1 MARELRKVR
10 VGQVIGNKMAKT
22 VVVEVRWSQRHRV
35 YGKSMRRVSRFYA
48 HDGNS
53 QCKVGDLVKIEE
65 TRPISRLKRWRVIE
79 IVQHRDVA
87 EVKPI
92 ELDREVLAE
101 VAAEQPK
108 AEETAAEATEGAGA
122 ASDAEE
128 EKQP

>member
-10 VGQVIGNKMAKT
+10 VGQVVGNKMTKT
-22 VVVEVRWSQRHRV
+22 VVVEVHWSLRHRI

-65 TRPISRLKRWRVIE
+65 TRPISHLKRWRVIE
-79 IVQHRDVA
+79 VVQHRDVA

-101 VAAEQPK
+101 AAERPK
-108 AEETAAEATEGAGA
+108 AEETTTETAEEAKP

-128 EKQP
+128 VK

>member
-10 VGQVIGNKMAKT
+10 IGQVVGNKMAKT
-22 VVVEVRWSQRHRV
+22 VVVEVHWSLRHRI

-65 TRPISRLKRWRVIE
+65 TRPISHLKRWRVIE
-79 IVQHRDVA
+79 VVQHRDVA

-101 VAAEQPK
+101 ATEHPK
-108 AEETAAEATEGAGA
+108 AEVTTTEAPEEAKP

-128 EKQP
+128 EK

>member
-10 VGQVIGNKMAKT
+10 VGQVVGNKMTKT
-22 VVVEVRWSQRHRV
+22 VVVEVHWSLRHRI

-65 TRPISRLKRWRVIE
+65 TRPISHLKRWRVIE
-79 IVQHRDVA
+79 VVQHRDVA

-101 VAAEQPK
+101 AAERPK
-108 AEETAAEATEGAGA
+108 AEEITTETAEEAKP

-128 EKQP
+128 VK

>member
-10 VGQVIGNKMAKT
+10 VGQVVGNKMTKT
-22 VVVEVRWSQRHRV
+22 VVVEVHWSLRHRI

-65 TRPISRLKRWRVIE
+65 TRPISHLKRWRVIE
-79 IVQHRDVA
+79 VVQHRDVA

-101 VAAEQPK
+101 AAERPK
-108 AEETAAEATEGAGA
+108 AEETTTETAEEAKP

-128 EKQP
+128 EK

>member
-10 VGQVIGNKMAKT
+10 VGQVVGNKMAKT
-22 VVVEVRWSQRHRV
+22 VIVEVRWSLRHPL
-35 YGKSMRRVSRFYA
+35 YGKSVRRVSRFYA
-48 HDGNS
+48 HDGDG

-65 TRPISRLKRWRVIE
+65 TRPISHLKRWRVIE

-101 VAAEQPK
+101 VAEQPK
-108 AEETAAEATEGAGA
+108 AEEPAAEVAEAPA
-122 ASDAEE
+122 PASSAEE

>member
-10 VGQVIGNKMAKT
+10 VGQVVGNKMAKT
-22 VVVEVRWSQRHRV
+22 VVVEVHWSLRHRI

-65 TRPISRLKRWRVIE
+65 TRPISHLKRWRVIE
-79 IVQHRDVA
+79 VVQHRDVA

-101 VAAEQPK
+101 AAEHPK
-108 AEETAAEATEGAGA
+108 AEVTTTETPEEAKP

-128 EKQP
+128 EK

>member
-10 VGQVIGNKMAKT
+10 VGQVVGNKMAKT
-22 VVVEVRWSQRHRV
+22 VVVEVHWSLRHRI

-65 TRPISRLKRWRVIE
+65 TRPISHLKRWRVIE
-79 IVQHRDVA
+79 VVQHRDVA

-101 VAAEQPK
+101 AAERPK
-108 AEETAAEATEGAGA
+108 AEVTTTETPEEAKP

-128 EKQP
+128 VK

>member
-10 VGQVIGNKMAKT
+10 VGQVVGNKMTKT
-22 VVVEVRWSQRHRV
+22 VVVEVHWSLRHRI

-48 HDGNS
+48 HDGDS
-53 QCKVGDLVKIEE
+53 QCKVGDVVKIEE
-65 TRPISRLKRWRVIE
+65 TRPISHLKRWRVIE
-79 IVQHRDVA
+79 VVQHRDVA

-101 VAAEQPK
+101 ASEHPK
-108 AEETAAEATEGAGA
+108 AEETTTETPEEAQP
-122 ASDAEE
+122 ASDAVE

>member
-10 VGQVIGNKMAKT
+10 VGQVVGNKMAKT
-22 VVVEVRWSQRHRV
+22 VVVEVRWSQRHPI
-35 YGKSMRRVSRFYA
+35 YGKSVRRVSKFYA
-48 HDGNS
+48 HDDTS

-65 TRPISRLKRWRVIE
+65 TRPISHLKRWRVIE

-92 ELDREVLAE
+92 ELDRQVLAE
-101 VAAEQPK
+101 VVEQPK
-108 AEETAAEATEGAGA
+108 AEGPAAEAATSEAVPATEAG
-122 ASDAEE
+122 E

>member
-10 VGQVIGNKMAKT
+10 VGQVVGNKMAKT
-22 VVVEVRWSQRHRV
+22 VVVEVHWSLRHRI

-65 TRPISRLKRWRVIE
+65 TRPISHLKRWRVIE
-79 IVQHRDVA
+79 VVQHRDVA

-101 VAAEQPK
+101 AAERPK
-108 AEETAAEATEGAGA
+108 AEEITTETAEEAKP

-128 EKQP
+128 VK